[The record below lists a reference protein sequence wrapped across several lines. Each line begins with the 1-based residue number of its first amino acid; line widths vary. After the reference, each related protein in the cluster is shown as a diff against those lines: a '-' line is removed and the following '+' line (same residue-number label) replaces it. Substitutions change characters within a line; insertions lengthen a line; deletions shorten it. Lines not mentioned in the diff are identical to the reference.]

1 MNGSSL
7 SVSSV
12 SLLIYLYLFMKNGI
26 HLVSAKNAKN
36 KIEASILRRKH
47 SWLVGGR
54 TGRRTYFSHHALVV
68 LWLSS
73 VALSGLY
80 IWLYFISVPVAG
92 QCGLVSPVPT
102 VLREINSFYGHF
114 QSGPQ
119 NCLHLSTTLK
129 DWFLLGKFTGSLP
142 APQIQTLLHSIPGL
156 QVQDL
161 HLQFYARPVS
171 VWKLQFTDNSADK
184 FLPRDEIMSKP
195 FQMVG

>member
-47 SWLVGGR
+47 SWLEVVGG
-54 TGRRTYFSHHALVV
+54 HILVG
-68 LWLSS
+68 LLWLYWLSS
-73 VALSGLY
+73 YYGCDSTLSHEQ
-80 IWLYFISVPVAG
+80 WLPRVG
-92 QCGLVSPVPT
+92 RCRLVQLNSQ
-102 VLREINSFYGHF
+102 REINSFYGHF

-171 VWKLQFTDNSADK
+171 VWKLQFTNNSADK